1 MNEPGYSERGDAEHK
16 WGVRGQRRVV
26 YYGDMEDKMIIRLS
40 KRLSKVLRHDPG
52 SIGVTLDAAGW
63 VDVDDLLKALAAHG
77 TRMSR
82 ATLDRVVAENN
93 KSRFAFDGTGAR
105 IRASQGHTVAVELE
119 LPEAPP
125 PPVLYH
131 GTVAAAMPGIRAEGL
146 KPMKRHHVHLSAT
159 TETAVNVGSRRGKP
173 IVLEVDAGRMAQ
185 AGHVFLLSANGVWL
199 TAHVPVEYL
208 DLPGAAG

>member
-1 MNEPGYSERGDAEHK
+1 
-16 WGVRGQRRVV
+16 
-26 YYGDMEDKMIIRLS
+26 MEDKMIIRLS

-63 VDVDDLLKALAAHG
+63 IDVEELLRALARHG

-82 ATLDRVVAENN
+82 STLDRVVAENN
-93 KSRFAFDGTGAR
+93 KSRFAFDEGGTR
-105 IRASQGHTVAVELE
+105 IRASQGHTVAVELG
-119 LPEAPP
+119 LPEAAP

-131 GTVAAAMPGIRAEGL
+131 GTVAAAMTGIRAEGL
-146 KPMKRHHVHLSAT
+146 RPMKRHHVHLSAT
-159 TETAVNVGSRRGKP
+159 LETATNVGARRGKP
-173 IVLEVDAGRMAQ
+173 VVLGVDAKGMAE
-185 AGHVFLLSANGVWL
+185 AGYVFLISENGVWL